1 MRERLEQ
8 LKKELQRGE
17 KELARLDQQRQQLRD
32 TMLRI
37 AGAIQVVE
45 ELLAQKAESEQQE
58 QLVATST

>member
-17 KELARLDQQRQQLRD
+17 QELARLDRQRQQLRD

-45 ELLAQKAESEQQE
+45 ELLAQNAAPE
-58 QLVATST
+58 QLEELAPAT

>member
-17 KELARLDQQRQQLRD
+17 QELARLDHQRQQLRD

-45 ELLAQKAESEQQE
+45 ELLAQNAAPE
-58 QLVATST
+58 QLEELAPAT